1 MRSLLRYLVK
11 HYPLVLFVLLEIAS
25 LAMVVSYNS
34 YQRVTY
40 LNSAN
45 RVTGSFYNVFSSVM
59 DYFSLSKV
67 NKQLAEENGKLR
79 SLLSLAAE
87 VNDLEKIFADS
98 GRYNL
103 LYRYTPA
110 KVINNSVNKP
120 FNYITLN
127 RGREHGIK
135 PDQGIISPSGVVG
148 VVTEVSKSY
157 SVGLSLLN
165 RQWSVSAMLKK
176 NGYFGSLVWDGPDY
190 RVARLR
196 EIPLH
201 VNISVGDTVVTSG
214 FSSIFPEGIMIGT
227 IADFSRPGGDNYY
240 SIDILL
246 STDFKN
252 LSFVEVIENSDKDE
266 IEELERMSGN
276 DS

>member
-11 HYPLVLFVLLEIAS
+11 HYPLVLFLLLETAS
-25 LAMVVSYNS
+25 LSMVVSYNS
-34 YQRVTY
+34 YQRITF

-45 RVTGSFYNVFSSVM
+45 RVTGSFYNTFSSVR

-67 NKQLAEENGKLR
+67 NKQLAEENGRLR
-79 SLLSLAAE
+79 SLLDLPAE
-87 VNDLEKIFADS
+87 RDDFEDIFADS
-98 GRYNL
+98 GRYNF

-127 RGREHGIK
+127 KGREHGIK
-135 PDQGIISPSGVVG
+135 PDQGIISASGVVG
-148 VVTEVSKSY
+148 VVIKVSNSY

-165 RQWSVSAMLKK
+165 SQWSISAMLKK
-176 NGYFGSLVWDGPDY
+176 NSYFGSLVWNGPDY
-190 RVARLR
+190 RIASLR

-201 VNISVGDTVVTSG
+201 VSISIGDTVVTSG

-252 LSFVEVIENSDKDE
+252 LSYVDIVENSDKDE
-266 IEELERMSGN
+266 IEELERISGN

>member
-79 SLLSLAAE
+79 SLLSLPAE